1 MLRAR
6 VLSTVIGLPLLI
18 VIVWFGE
25 PWFTLLIVLWGALA
39 AREFYA
45 LVSSAK
51 VPAFTYFG
59 LLFTVLIIL
68 SRNPPLLQLLQSYL
82 NAYLLTSFL
91 LASAAILSLL
101 WLLVRASR
109 DSLFNR
115 WAWTM
120 AGILYTG
127 WLLSYLV
134 ALRGF
139 EDGRNWVFFALLV
152 NFASDTSAY
161 FVGRALGRHY
171 LAPQISPGK
180 TWEGAVGAVA
190 GATLIG
196 LFFVL
201 PTPLR
206 LDLSWGLALLLSVLV
221 SIFGQLGDLLESW
234 FKRRMSV
241 KDSGRLIPG
250 HGGILDRMDSTVFA
264 GVVVYY
270 FVLLSNTF

>member
-1 MLRAR
+1 
-6 VLSTVIGLPLLI
+6 
-18 VIVWFGE
+18 
-25 PWFTLLIVLWGALA
+25 
-39 AREFYA
+39 
-45 LVSSAK
+45 
-51 VPAFTYFG
+51 
-59 LLFTVLIIL
+59 
-68 SRNPPLLQLLQSYL
+68 
-82 NAYLLTSFL
+82 
-91 LASAAILSLL
+91 
-101 WLLVRASR
+101 
-109 DSLFNR
+109 
-115 WAWTM
+115 M

-139 EDGRNWVFFALLV
+139 EDGRNLVFFALLV